1 VTADLPELPRLSEAV
16 ADYLGKV
23 GVKAKITSIDRAALS
38 TKRQA
43 KTLSGE
49 LLPWSTPNRSVP
61 IQIVTIINALHH
73 SKAQFTSTAVPELD
87 QMIERA
93 LAATDVK
100 EVEKLVG
107 DMHRFLYH
115 NAHNITIGEIHTNYA
130 ANKKIAAWNLGRNLY
145 DNNLRYVIRP

>member
-1 VTADLPELPRLSEAV
+1 LAKSASDERSPETLHGVVSMMTVTELSLKGHFCPSC
-16 ADYLGKV
+16 
-23 GVKAKITSIDRAALS
+23 
-38 TKRQA
+38 
-43 KTLSGE
+43 
-49 LLPWSTPNRSVP
+49 TPNRAKPLFGRKNRMVQPDSLNVG
-61 IQIVTIINALHH
+61 
-73 SKAQFTSTAVPELD
+73 SKSQCTSTAVPELD

-107 DMHRFLYH
+107 EMHRFLYH

-130 ANKKIAAWNLGRNLY
+130 PNKKVTAWNLGRNLY

>member
-1 VTADLPELPRLSEAV
+1 ME
-16 ADYLGKV
+16 
-23 GVKAKITSIDRAALS
+23 
-38 TKRQA
+38 
-43 KTLSGE
+43 SG
-49 LLPWSTPNRSVP
+49 
-61 IQIVTIINALHH
+61 TIICSSAKPWALIRLGIKERQRGKIHGRVPHPLERGLHH

-107 DMHRFLYH
+107 EMHRFLYH

-130 ANKKIAAWNLGRNLY
+130 ANKKVAAWNLGRNLY
-145 DNNLRYVIRP
+145 DNNIRY